1 MTINSIII
9 HKAKNPEN
17 IAYTISFNSMRNPEK
32 IPISY
37 VSDCRL
43 GVYDLAENL
52 LDNYATH
59 LATYDEVKE
68 KFVEY
73 V

>member
-1 MTINSIII
+1 
-9 HKAKNPEN
+9 
-17 IAYTISFNSMRNPEK
+17 MRNPEK